1 MNVCSARA
9 DDTVMFSHP
18 TLREWLIRR
27 RDFESRKFLC
37 DPRVGHAAIAFAMC
51 RGGGGDGGASAPLG
65 ADRTLELAH
74 HILKAHVYRFG
85 IANVQ
90 WNLDV

>member
-1 MNVCSARA
+1 MKLFYSRA

-37 DPRVGHAAIAFAMC
+37 DPRAGHAAIAL
-51 RGGGGDGGASAPLG
+51 RLNNN
-65 ADRTLELAH
+65 H
-74 HILKAHVYRFG
+74 HFPTFLK
-85 IANVQ
+85 
-90 WNLDV
+90 

>member
-1 MNVCSARA
+1 MKLFYSRA

-37 DPRVGHAAIAFAMC
+37 DPRAGHAAIAL
-51 RGGGGDGGASAPLG
+51 R
-65 ADRTLELAH
+65 
-74 HILKAHVYRFG
+74 
-85 IANVQ
+85 
-90 WNLDV
+90 